1 MWFKKNNND
10 TPISNQYFTEE
21 WMNNWFNSINTSEKY
36 KRAGKHWNSPIL
48 LKFDPIPEVLKEQSA
63 IGFFLDLKYGS
74 CLNIKF
80 ATKLDE
86 QLSDTVLTADEMT
99 WIKLIEEKKD
109 PTMMIMKK
117 KLSLEKG
124 SIVLLS
130 TQRQAAKSLLE
141 TAPVFS
147 DSKQQK
153 EFIQEIHQKQEKASK
168 HESFTTIKRGL
179 DFESFPMKLFQKAK
193 QYGIW
198 DPSDIDLSIDKE
210 HWQNLKEDE
219 KEILIHLSGMFLAG
233 EEAVTVDLLPL
244 IQVIANEG
252 RLEEEIFLTSFLWE
266 EAKHTEFFSLFV
278 RDVIGYQP
286 DFQQYH
292 GTHYK
297 TLFYEKL
304 PSDLN
309 RLKLDDSPI
318 AQLKASGTYNMI
330 VEGTLAETGYA
341 AYHKMLTDNDLMP
354 GMQEGII
361 KLKQDE
367 SRHIAYGL
375 YLINRLLDE
384 NPGYRDEFEN
394 HLEELL
400 NDATN
405 IIYEIFEPY
414 EVVPFGLDKEWFL
427 EYALKQF
434 QHRMDKLGY

>member
-1 MWFKKNNND
+1 MWFNKKSDRLSVPNE
-10 TPISNQYFTEE
+10 YFTEKWMKE
-21 WMNNWFNSINTSEKY
+21 WFESINSSEKY

-48 LKFDPIPEVLKEQSA
+48 IKFDPVPDILKEKES
-63 IGFFLDLKYGS
+63 IGFYLDLKYGE
-74 CLNIKF
+74 CLDISY
-80 ATKLDE
+80 ATSQEADLAQIILK
-86 QLSDTVLTADEMT
+86 ADEST
-99 WIKLIEEKKD
+99 WVRLIEDKKD

-117 KLSLEKG
+117 KLTLEKG
-124 SIVLLS
+124 SLVMLS
-130 TQRQAAKSLLE
+130 TQRQAAKSLLD
-141 TAPVFS
+141 TAPTYS

-153 EFIQEIHQKQEKASK
+153 EFIEEIKEKQEKESK
-168 HESFTTIKRGL
+168 HTSFTTIQKGL

-198 DPSDIDLSIDKE
+198 NPSDIDLTTDRE
-210 HWQNLKEDE
+210 HWKKLQADE
-219 KEILIHLSGMFLAG
+219 KEILIHLSGLFLAG
-233 EEAVTVDLLPL
+233 EEAVTVDILPL
-244 IQVIANEG
+244 MVVIANEG

-292 GTHYK
+292 KAHYK

-304 PSDLN
+304 PRDLN
-309 RLKLDDSPI
+309 RLKLDDSPL

-341 AYHKMLTDNDLMP
+341 AYHKMLTDNDLLP

-375 YLINRLLDE
+375 YLINRLLDD

-414 EVVPFGLDKEWFL
+414 EVVPFGLEKEWFL

>member
-1 MWFKKNNND
+1 MWFNKKD
-10 TPISNQYFTEE
+10 DSASVSNEYFTEKWVKE
-21 WMNNWFNSINTSEKY
+21 WFDSINSSEKY
-36 KRAGKHWNSPIL
+36 KRAAKHWNSPIL
-48 LKFDPIPEVLKEQSA
+48 LKFEPVPEILREKNS
-63 IGFFLDLKYGS
+63 IGFYLDLKYGE
-74 CLNIKF
+74 CLDISY
-80 ATKLDE
+80 ATSQEED
-86 QLSDTVLTADEMT
+86 LSQIILTADEST
-99 WIKLIEEKKD
+99 WIRLIEDKKD

-124 SIVLLS
+124 SIVMLS
-130 TQRQAAKSLLE
+130 TQRQAAKALLD
-141 TAPVFS
+141 TAPTYR

-153 EFIQEIHQKQEKASK
+153 EFISEIKEKQEKESK
-168 HESFTTIKRGL
+168 HTSFATIREGL

-198 DPSDIDLSIDKE
+198 NPSDIDLSRDREDWK
-210 HWQNLKEDE
+210 QLKEDE
-219 KEILIHLSGMFLAG
+219 KEILIHLSGLFLAG
-233 EEAVTVDLLPL
+233 EEAVTIDILPL
-244 IQVIANEG
+244 MQVVASEG
-252 RLEEEIFLTSFLWE
+252 RLEEEIYLTSFLWE

-286 DFQQYH
+286 DFEQYH
-292 GTHYK
+292 KTHYK

-304 PSDLN
+304 PRDLN
-309 RLKLDDSPI
+309 QLKLDDTPI

-341 AYHKMLTDNDLMP
+341 AYHKMLTDNDLLP

-361 KLKQDE
+361 NLKQDE

-375 YLINRLLDE
+375 YLINRLLEE

-414 EVVPFGLDKEWFL
+414 EVVPFGLEKEWFL

>member
-1 MWFKKNNND
+1 MWFNKKKNSASASD
-10 TPISNQYFTEE
+10 EYFTEN
-21 WMNNWFNSINTSEKY
+21 WMKDWFQSINSSEKY
-36 KRAGKHWNSPIL
+36 KRSGKHWNSSIL
-48 LKFDPIPEVLKEQSA
+48 LKFEPLPEILKKKES
-63 IGFFLDLKYGS
+63 IGFYLDLKYGE
-74 CLNIKF
+74 CLDISY
-80 ATKLDE
+80 ATAQKADLA
-86 QLSDTVLTADEMT
+86 QIILTASEST
-99 WIKLIEEKKD
+99 WIRLIEDKND

-124 SIVLLS
+124 SLVMLS
-130 TQRQAAKSLLE
+130 TQRQAAKALLE
-141 TAPVFS
+141 TAPTYS
-147 DSKQQK
+147 NSKQQK
-153 EFIQEIHQKQEKASK
+153 DFITEIKEKQEKESTHA
-168 HESFTTIKRGL
+168 SFTTTRRGL

-193 QYGIW
+193 QFGIW
-198 DPSDIDLSIDKE
+198 DPSDIDLSKDREDWK
-210 HWQNLKEDE
+210 QLREDE
-219 KEILIHLSGMFLAG
+219 KEILIHLSGLFLAG

-244 IQVIANEG
+244 IQVIASEG

-292 GTHYK
+292 KTQYK

-304 PSDLN
+304 PRDLN
-309 RLKLDDSPI
+309 RLKMDDSPL

-354 GMQEGII
+354 GMQEGIT

-375 YLINRLLDE
+375 YLINRLLDDH
-384 NPGYRDEFEN
+384 PGHRNEFEN

-414 EVVPFGLDKEWFL
+414 DVVPFGLEKEWFL

>member
-1 MWFKKNNND
+1 MWFKKKSE
-10 TPISNQYFTEE
+10 TPSSSKQYFTEK
-21 WMNNWFNSINTSEKY
+21 WMNEWFHSINSSEKY

-48 LKFDPIPEVLKEQSA
+48 LKFNPVPDILKQNES
-63 IGFFLDLKYGS
+63 IGIYLDLKYGE
-74 CLNIKF
+74 CLDLRY
-80 ATKLDE
+80 ATALDMN
-86 QLSDTVLTADEMT
+86 LTKIILTSDEIT
-99 WIKLIEEKKD
+99 WIEMIEDKKD
-109 PTMMIMKK
+109 LTMLIMKK

-124 SIVLLS
+124 SLVQLS
-130 TQRQAAKSLLE
+130 TQRNAAKALLE
-141 TAPVFS
+141 TAPTYN
-147 DSKQQK
+147 DSIQQK
-153 EFIQEIHQKQEKASK
+153 EFISKIKKKQEQDSK
-168 HESFTTIKRGL
+168 HTSFTTTKKGL

-198 DPSDIDLSIDKE
+198 NPSDI
-210 HWQNLKEDE
+210 NLNNDREQWKKLKDDE
-219 KEILIHLSGMFLAG
+219 KEILIHLSGLFIAG
-233 EEAVTVDLLPL
+233 EEAVTVDILPL

-252 RLEEEIFLTSFLWE
+252 RLEEEIYLTSFLWE
-266 EAKHTEFFSLFV
+266 EAKHTEFFSRFV
-278 RDVIGYQP
+278 KDVIGYQP
-286 DFQQYH
+286 DFQKYH
-292 GTHYK
+292 KTHYR

-304 PSDLN
+304 PRDLN

-318 AQLKASGTYNMI
+318 AQLKASGTYNII

-341 AYHKMLTDNDLMP
+341 AYHNMLADNNILP

-367 SRHIAYGL
+367 SRHIAFGL

-384 NPGYRDEFEN
+384 NPGYREEFEN

-414 EVVPFGLDKEWFL
+414 EVVPFGLEKEWFL

>member
-1 MWFKKNNND
+1 MWFKKKNID
-10 TPISNQYFTEE
+10 SSKATQYFTEE
-21 WMNNWFNSINTSEKY
+21 WMKNWFTSINTSEKY
-36 KRAGKHWNSPIL
+36 KRAGKHWNSPLL
-48 LKFDPIPEVLKEQSA
+48 LKFDPVPDVLKNQDS
-63 IGFFLDLKYGS
+63 IGFYLDLKYGS
-74 CLNIKF
+74 CLDLKF
-80 ATKLDE
+80 ATPFDEKLSE
-86 QLSDTVLTADEMT
+86 TILTADEMT
-99 WIKLIEEKKD
+99 WIRLIEEKKD
-109 PTMMIMKK
+109 PTMMIMKR

-130 TQRQAAKSLLE
+130 TQRQAAKALLD

-153 EFIQEIHQKQEKASK
+153 EFIREIEKKTEEEST
-168 HESFTTIKRGL
+168 HEEFTTIKRGL

-198 DPSDIDLSIDKE
+198 DPADIDLSTDKE
-210 HWQNLKEDE
+210 HWENLEEEE
-219 KEILIHLSGMFLAG
+219 KEILIHLSGLFLAG
-233 EEAVTVDLLPL
+233 EEAVTVDILPL
-244 IQVIANEG
+244 IQVIAKEG

-292 GTHYK
+292 KPHYK

-304 PSDLN
+304 PRDLN
-309 RLKLDDSPI
+309 RLKLDDSPL

-341 AYHKMLTDNDLMP
+341 AYHKMLTDNDLLP

-375 YLINRLLDE
+375 FLINRLLDE
-384 NPGYRDEFEN
+384 NSNYRDEFEN